1 MSLCSP
7 LWLVSQSFGLTK
19 TFIFLLSSPWCNIW
33 SSTYKT
39 FSMLLGE
46 VDDNDFK
53 GNQWA
58 VFFFCLYMFG
68 VVIVLANVLIAI
80 VTDSY
85 GVIKNERAGMSH

>member
-1 MSLCSP
+1 M
-7 LWLVSQSFGLTK
+7 
-19 TFIFLLSSPWCNIW
+19 W

-53 GNQWA
+53 GNKWA
-58 VFFFCLYMFG
+58 VFFFCMYMFG

-85 GVIKNERAGMSH
+85 GVIKNERAGKCH